1 MTVLFVGVVLA
12 RFLLPLLIWRY
23 PLPALVACLV
33 LDGVDQ
39 TIFQLFGYDPPGYQG
54 YDKAM
59 DVYYLA
65 IAYLATL
72 RNWTSS
78 AAFAVSRFLYFYRLV
93 GVVVFELSQVRA
105 LLLVF
110 PNTFEYFFIVHE
122 AVRSRYDPRR
132 LLLGAW
138 VAVAAAVWVL
148 VKLPQ
153 EYWLHIAQRDVT
165 DELAAHPVAGV
176 LLGLALVVLL
186 AVATVVGRRLAP
198 TADHG
203 WRMAADPLPEEID
216 EAHEVAQWHQEQ
228 SRVFS
233 LATLEKVALVALLS
247 VVFAQTVPGVRAS
260 DLELAVGTSVLVV
273 LNAAITLAAARRSI
287 SVANLAAAFAVR
299 LAVNLVLVAV
309 AAQVLGGA
317 SVDEGATAFFLMLL
331 SLLTTL
337 HDRFLPV
344 REYRRT
350 HPDPAPVPA
359 AGGGGRASSLGA

>member
-1 MTVLFVGVVLA
+1 MTLVFLGVVLA

-23 PLPALVACLV
+23 PLPALIACLV
-33 LDGVDQ
+33 LDGIDQ

-78 AAFAVSRFLYFYRLV
+78 AAFVVGRFLYFYRLV

-110 PNTFEYFFIVHE
+110 PNTFEYFFIVYE
-122 AVRSRYDPRR
+122 AVRGRWDPRR
-132 LLLGAW
+132 LLLAGW
-138 VAVAAAVWVL
+138 VAVAAAVWVI

-153 EYWLHIAQRDVT
+153 EYWLHIAQLDVT
-165 DELAAHPVAGV
+165 DELAAHPRLGV
-176 LLGLALVVLL
+176 LVGVGLLVLLALV
-186 AVATVVGRRLAP
+186 AVVGRSRVPAP
-198 TADHG
+198 DHP
-203 WRMAADPLPEEID
+203 WRTAADPLPEAID
-216 EAHEVAQWHQEQ
+216 EAHEVAQWHLEQ
-228 SRVFS
+228 SKVVS
-233 LATLEKVALVALLS
+233 WATLEKVALVALLS

-260 DLELAVGTSVLVV
+260 NLELAVGTGLLVV

-287 SVANLAAAFAVR
+287 SVANLAAAFGVR

-309 AAQVLGGA
+309 ASQVLGGA
-317 SVDEGATAFFLMLL
+317 SVNEAATAFFLMLL

-350 HPDPAPVPA
+350 HEGASASA
-359 AGGGGRASSLGA
+359 ATAGVGDGQ

>member
-1 MTVLFVGVVLA
+1 MTVVFVGVVLA

-23 PLPALVACLV
+23 PLPALIACLV

-78 AAFAVSRFLYFYRLV
+78 AAFLVGRFLYFYRLV

-110 PNTFEYFFIVHE
+110 PNTFEYFFIVYE
-122 AVRSRYDPRR
+122 AIRSRWDPRR
-132 LLLGAW
+132 LLLAAW
-138 VAVAAAVWVL
+138 VAVAAAVWLV

-153 EYWLHIAQRDVT
+153 EYWLHIAQLDVT
-165 DELAAHPVAGV
+165 DELAAHPRAGV
-176 LLGLALVVLL
+176 LVAVVLLVVLAIA
-186 AVATVVGRRLAP
+186 AVLGRRRAP
-198 TADHG
+198 APDHS
-203 WRMAADPLPEEID
+203 WRVAADPLPEAID
-216 EAHEVAQWHQEQ
+216 EAHEVAQWHEQ
-228 SRVFS
+228 HSKVVS
-233 LATLEKVALVALLS
+233 LATFEKVVLVALLS
-247 VVFAQTVPGVRAS
+247 IVFAQTVPGVRAS
-260 DLELAVGTSVLVV
+260 DLELAVGTGLLVV

-299 LAVNLVLVAV
+299 LAVNLALVVV
-309 AAQVLGGA
+309 ASQVLGGA
-317 SVDEGATAFFLMLL
+317 DVDEGATAFFLMLL

-350 HPDPAPVPA
+350 HAGSPESGATA
-359 AGGGGRASSLGA
+359 AVGDGQ

>member
-1 MTVLFVGVVLA
+1 MTVVFVGVVLA

-78 AAFAVSRFLYFYRLV
+78 AAFVASRFLYFYRLV

-110 PNTFEYFFIVHE
+110 PNTFEYFFIVYE
-122 AVRSRYDPRR
+122 AIRSRWDPRR
-132 LLLGAW
+132 LLLVGW
-138 VAVAAAVWVL
+138 IAVAAAVWIL

-165 DELAAHPVAGV
+165 DELAAHPVAGALV
-176 LLGLALVVLL
+176 GVALLVILVAAALVV
-186 AVATVVGRRLAP
+186 RRRAP
-198 TADHG
+198 APDHS
-203 WRMAADPLPEEID
+203 WHVAADPLPEEID
-216 EAHEVAQWHQEQ
+216 EAHEVARWHLEQ
-228 SRVFS
+228 SKVFS
-233 LATLEKVALVALLS
+233 LATLEKVALVSLLS
-247 VVFAQTVPGVRAS
+247 VVFAQTVPGVRAN
-260 DLELAVGTSVLVV
+260 DLELALGTGLLVV
-273 LNAAITLAAARRSI
+273 LNAAITLAAARRAI

-299 LAVNLVLVAV
+299 LAVNFALIAV
-309 AAQVLGGA
+309 ASQVLGGA
-317 SVDEGATAFFLMLL
+317 SVNEGATAFFLMLL

-350 HPDPAPVPA
+350 HPDPAPPPTS
-359 AGGGGRASSLGA
+359 GGGGRASSLGA